1 MSEEESTGRLRLLWD
16 ALVFQAKLAVDGT
29 RDLILIPISIVATLV
44 GLLFG
49 GHEPDRYFKRVL
61 EWGRKSE
68 VWINLFGH
76 RTGEETSDTLIEPLQ
91 KRVFDEVERNP
102 ALKKASVNLNRAL
115 DQVASQSGLTPPS
128 SAPSEQPADPTT
140 DPLDKR
146 EP

>member
-1 MSEEESTGRLRLLWD
+1 MSEEDSSGRLRLLWD

-49 GHEPDRYFKRVL
+49 GREPDRYFKRVL
-61 EWGRKSE
+61 EWGRQSE

-76 RTGEETSDTLIEPLQ
+76 RTGEDTSDTLIEPLQ

-102 ALKKASVNLNRAL
+102 ALKKASANLNRAL
-115 DQVASQSGLTPPS
+115 DQVASQSGLSPTSSGPS
-128 SAPSEQPADPTT
+128 DQSSDQPA